1 MQELFTQHSIKTALK
16 VAGVVTLLFA
26 LVNLA

>member
-1 MQELFTQHSIKTALK
+1 MQELFTQHSLKTALK
-16 VAGVVTLLFA
+16 VAFIVTLLFI